1 VKNIQHKTTL
11 MKTIQQN
18 KGVEIEELLRR
29 LFVDENKQIQ
39 EIARELN
46 ISYPIVINWL
56 SLSGVRHRKIDME

>member
-1 VKNIQHKTTL
+1 

-29 LFVDENKQIQ
+29 LFVDENKQIH
-39 EIARELN
+39 EIARELD

-56 SLSGVRHRKIDME
+56 NLSGVRHRKIDME